1 MVFYWSWKLHYF
13 QLSLHFDLNYTPV
26 IFSGLYLAQRFYK
39 YMEEYWKIFSTHF
52 HAHTRTENTAGK
64 HLSAQLEKSS
74 GVFFEAKRLEAVMKA
89 NWGHGGSNKT
99 VRHEDNMQ
107 LRIGQYINLL
117 NSCTLP
123 VKAMFPRC
131 VSSYW
136 NCAADLMR
144 VIQCV
149 WRSFSSALSSVTSVN
164 HPSTTFPLSLSSV
177 TLSFSLPSPFCSSPP
192 LFFTS
197 SVLHLLCHP
206 PLTAFPFV
214 VRQLYNVKETPQHT
228 EEEVGAFT
236 KLIEAMGFTG
246 PLKYNKWVSN
256 GGQRGR

>member
-1 MVFYWSWKLHYF
+1 
-13 QLSLHFDLNYTPV
+13 
-26 IFSGLYLAQRFYK
+26 
-39 YMEEYWKIFSTHF
+39 
-52 HAHTRTENTAGK
+52 
-64 HLSAQLEKSS
+64 
-74 GVFFEAKRLEAVMKA
+74 MKA
-89 NWGHGGSNKT
+89 NWGRGGSNKT

-136 NCAADLMR
+136 NCAVDLMR

-149 WRSFSSALSSVTSVN
+149 RGEYEGVSPQLCHLSHLSIILLQLF
-164 HPSTTFPLSLSSV
+164 PSLPLLSLFFISR
-177 TLSFSLPSPFCSSPP
+177 LSFSLSLFLLCSVV
-192 LFFTS
+192 TS
-197 SVLHLLCHP
+197 HSVLHLLCHP
-206 PLTAFPFV
+206 PLTGFPFV

-256 GGQRGR
+256 GGQRGVNMEGRCLYMITYFFTVHQST